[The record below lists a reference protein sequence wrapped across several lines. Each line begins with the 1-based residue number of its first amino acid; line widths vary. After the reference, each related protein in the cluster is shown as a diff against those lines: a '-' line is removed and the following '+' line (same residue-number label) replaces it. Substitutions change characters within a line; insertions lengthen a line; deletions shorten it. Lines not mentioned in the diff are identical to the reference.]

1 MHRVAHVSAG
11 LAVDVTAEV
20 QAGRGREGAE
30 RGGQARG
37 RPAAAVADRTR
48 AGAGRVLVVAEQAAG
63 AGRRQVRSGYSRDAA
78 GRATLPMAVSP
89 RNRASR
95 STSARS
101 ATARALAGRPAGVL
115 ASMS

>member
-1 MHRVAHVSAG
+1 MHRVVAHVSAV
-11 LAVDVTAEV
+11 LAVDVTAEI

-37 RPAAAVADRTR
+37 GPAAAVADRTP
-48 AGAGRVLVVAEQAAG
+48 AVAGRVMVVAEQGAG

-78 GRATLPMAVSP
+78 GPGDIVSP

-95 STSARS
+95 NTSARS